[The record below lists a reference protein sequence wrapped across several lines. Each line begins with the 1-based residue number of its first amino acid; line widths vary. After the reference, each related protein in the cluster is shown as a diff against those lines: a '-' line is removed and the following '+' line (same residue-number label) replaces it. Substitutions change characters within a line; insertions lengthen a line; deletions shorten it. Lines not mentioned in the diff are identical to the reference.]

1 MGLEVTNEPFENNS
15 WFFRNALVRANYTN
29 YEASVRP
36 TLEPLM
42 DFLKNVMLGAHHP
55 LLNRKLHVDYVEPA
69 PESEFQ
75 SVNSPSPKCN
85 NCTLDCTLGERAVL
99 IEVLQRPT
107 ATQKELATCLK
118 ASERTIKA
126 RTVSLQEKNLL
137 KRVGG
142 KRNGTWEIPQN
153 VKEILEQ

>member
-1 MGLEVTNEPFENNS
+1 M
-15 WFFRNALVRANYTN
+15 
-29 YEASVRP
+29 
-36 TLEPLM
+36 
-42 DFLKNVMLGAHHP
+42 
-55 LLNRKLHVDYVEPA
+55 
-69 PESEFQ
+69 
-75 SVNSPSPKCN
+75 
-85 NCTLDCTLGERAVL
+85 L

-107 ATQKELATCLK
+107 ATQKELATRLK
-118 ASERTIKA
+118 VSERTIKT